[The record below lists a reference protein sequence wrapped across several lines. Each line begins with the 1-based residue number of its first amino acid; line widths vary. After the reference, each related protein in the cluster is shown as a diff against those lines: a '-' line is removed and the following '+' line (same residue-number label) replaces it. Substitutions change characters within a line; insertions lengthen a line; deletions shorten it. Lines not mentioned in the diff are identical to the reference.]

1 MNGAN
6 GYMKDN
12 PSKAVMLSS
21 IARDDGASSGLVKIG
36 QYRHFQRGDP
46 GNRAAAFPAIED
58 LASPLLAMPASSMAL
73 FNYIT
78 AQKVIFSINCTS
90 EQ

>member
-1 MNGAN
+1 
-6 GYMKDN
+6 
-12 PSKAVMLSS
+12 MLSS
-21 IARDDGASSGLVKIG
+21 ID
-36 QYRHFQRGDP
+36 RHFQRGDP